1 MKNNFCVE
9 NLGITNENYKFDEFY
24 INAVVESKI
33 LNSDLNNILEA
44 IKDVVKSKYMLFN
57 GIYFNKN
64 GYWFEENNESR
75 YNISVKEVSS
85 YNSILKYSNTQK
97 NYVSQNFTYEFVV
110 FICKENKKRYLY
122 ASFFH
127 AVIDGVGGFCC
138 LKKL

>member
-64 GYWFEENNESR
+64 GW
-75 YNISVKEVSS
+75 K
-85 YNSILKYSNTQK
+85 
-97 NYVSQNFTYEFVV
+97 
-110 FICKENKKRYLY
+110 
-122 ASFFH
+122 
-127 AVIDGVGGFCC
+127 
-138 LKKL
+138 